1 MSRSG
6 FVESGGRVVPVD
18 PLDPEHDELFLAH
31 HRVALATGEAEFGD
45 RHTVPAA
52 EEVRSRHAT
61 DTSVRM
67 LAVAAVSGTGEVV
80 GAASLRLPVLDNP
93 HLAVG
98 ELLVHPRHRRQGVGT
113 ALLARL
119 EALSVEAARTTLALE
134 ASRAADGVDVQ
145 GPFAQR
151 HGYTRAL
158 TSLRSDLDLPGG
170 AADLERGLAAVDA
183 EVLGTQGRDGA
194 ARYRLLTWWDGIPDE
209 WLDQVAVLN
218 GRMSTDAPLGELAL
232 EPEAWD
238 ADRVRERTEVIRS
251 RGRRFV
257 TTVALDVATGTLAGF
272 TDLGVALHS
281 PSTAYQWNTLALRE
295 HRGARLGMRLKA
307 ANLRALLAELP
318 AVRRVVTWNAE
329 QNEPM
334 LRVNRVIG
342 FHVVG
347 AFVEWQKHL

>member
-1 MSRSG
+1 MSGPG
-6 FVESGGRVVPVD
+6 FGDAGGRIVPVD

-31 HRVALATGEAEFGD
+31 HDVKLASGEAEFGD
-45 RHTVPAA
+45 RHTVPSAD
-52 EEVRSRHAT
+52 EVRSRHAT

-67 LAVAAVSGTGEVV
+67 LAIAAISGDGEVV
-80 GAASLRLPVLDNP
+80 GAASLRLPLLDNP
-93 HLAVG
+93 HLAIG
-98 ELLVHPRHRRQGVGT
+98 ELLVHPRHRRQGIGT
-113 ALLARL
+113 ALLGRL
-119 EALSVEAARTTLALE
+119 EALAVDEGRTTLALE
-134 ASRAADGVDVQ
+134 ASRSADGVDVQ
-145 GPFAQR
+145 GPFVAR
-151 HGYTRAL
+151 HGYARAL

-170 AADLERGLAAVDA
+170 ATDLERGLGGVDA
-183 EVLGTQGRDGA
+183 EALQAGGSGRYG
-194 ARYRLLTWWDGIPDE
+194 LLTWWDGIPDE
-209 WLDQVAVLN
+209 WLDQVAALN
-218 GRMSTDAPLGELAL
+218 GRMSTDAPLGELEL

-238 ADRVRERTEVIRS
+238 AERVRQRVEVIRS

-257 TTVALDVATGTLAGF
+257 TTVAHDTETGTLAGF
-272 TDLGVALHS
+272 TDLGVALHA
-281 PSTAYQWNTLALRE
+281 PATAYQWNTLVLRE

-318 AVRRVVTWNAE
+318 EVRRVVTWNAE